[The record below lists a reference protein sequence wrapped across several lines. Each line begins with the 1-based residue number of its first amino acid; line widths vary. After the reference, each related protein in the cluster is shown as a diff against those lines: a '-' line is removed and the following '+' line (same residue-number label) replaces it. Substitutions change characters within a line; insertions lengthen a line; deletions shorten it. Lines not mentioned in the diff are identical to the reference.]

1 MSHWLSINAWNW
13 KLSDLRALLLGASKM
28 DSFSSRL
35 QKVDARVLKW
45 ERGMKGLDRV
55 AIGHLKA
62 MSREFKD
69 PDAAE
74 LFALFLVRLTTLIM
88 PDHRLAL
95 ESLQKM
101 QAPAFLRWGLENW
114 MLSEEYSDLRKQQ
127 RSNHRVPVPKGLM
140 IGDLSTWSEV

>member
-1 MSHWLSINAWNW
+1 MGT
-13 KLSDLRALLLGASKM
+13 RY
-28 DSFSSRL
+28 
-35 QKVDARVLKW
+35 
-45 ERGMKGLDRV
+45 KGLDRV

-95 ESLQKM
+95 ESLQKC

-114 MLSEEYSDLRKQQ
+114 MLSEEYSALQQQ

-140 IGDLSTWSEV
+140 IGDLSTWSSLIYPRACSRSATRSF